1 MSSHNIPNDQ
11 FRRMLNDI
19 GALALGQAY
28 KGKVNLPQGRE
39 DASYNDYLV
48 IPQQE
53 YIEDYLE
60 CAKKL
65 INLWPNIQKRPL
77 KEISKQASWIARE
90 KAVLTESGLKAFV
103 KHTHKPKLLCQQ
115 NKETNN
121 CSENKLLL
129 QIVNAL
135 VERLA
140 IVIRRDDGQGIDESL
155 NPLQYDEKKQ
165 IEIGDMLKKL
175 KHIRKSHFFDG
186 VMDIY
191 DLIMPTQRML
201 GTSGYSDIYNIFHQK
216 VLAKEKDYPDVKKGF
231 RKLRK
236 LFFANISKDSKVYE
250 IWCFLQLYKAFIVRA
265 GFSTKTK
272 IIDLLELKDDI
283 LIFKKGCCIFLSRGN
298 IDSELSIKLSY
309 EEKIYDVDNIAR
321 RPDYLVEITH
331 KRTNEILNFVFD
343 AKWRSYDELPHDATK
358 GDKCECIR
366 CDVYKVAYE
375 KYFKKL
381 TEEITA
387 SFILHSD
394 DKKIDDKEIYEHWN
408 GGSLFKWLA
417 QPSDFKH
424 SDIREHQIGAIC
436 LRPDNLLNHKL
447 SKIVY
452 MLLLYHVANRVQK
465 VEECCPRCGS
475 TGKVNTNNKY
485 QSTERQC
492 PSCHL
497 QWWIT
502 NCTKSKSHRIVKL
515 GDNKSF
521 HVPMI
526 SKGQYKCPKCGDMGS
541 DYR

>member
-1 MSSHNIPNDQ
+1 
-11 FRRMLNDI
+11 MLNDI

-103 KHTHKPKLLCQQ
+103 KHNHKPKLLCQQ

-121 CSENKLLL
+121 CTENKLLL

-140 IVIRRDDGQGIDESL
+140 IVIRRDDGQGIDDVSRL
-155 NPLQYDEKKQ
+155 HQFDKEKQ
-165 IEIGDMLKKL
+165 EELADCLKKL
-175 KHIRKSHFFDG
+175 KYIKKSRFFDD
-186 VMDIY
+186 VMNVDTM
-191 DLIMPTQRML
+191 DMPTQRML
-201 GTSGYSDIYNIFHQK
+201 GTGGYSDIYNLFHQK
-216 VLAKEKDYPDVKKGF
+216 VLAKEKDCPDVKKGF

-250 IWCFLQLYKAFIVRA
+250 IWCFLQLYKAFSERA
-265 GFSTKTK
+265 SFQ
-272 IIDLLELKDDI
+272 LKDKIVDF
-283 LIFKKGCCIFLSRGN
+283 LTVSEDGVLAFKKSTVLNMERCSSDGFKIKMDLCYEYDFKKSKLTPDFLVV
-298 IDSELSIKLSY
+298 IKC
-309 EEKIYDVDNIAR
+309 NG
-321 RPDYLVEITH
+321 
-331 KRTNEILNFVFD
+331 ILNSFVFD
-343 AKWRSYDELPHDATK
+343 AKWRNYQALENSLSHDIYETAYNTYK
-358 GDKCECIR
+358 IR
-366 CDVYKVAYE
+366 
-375 KYFKKL
+375 L
-381 TEEITA
+381 TNEVGNLEA
-387 SFILHSD
+387 LSCFILHSD
-394 DKKIDDKEIYEHWN
+394 DKEIDDKKIYEHWN

-417 QPSDFKH
+417 QPSDFKY
-424 SDIREHQIGAIC
+424 SDVREHQIGAIC
-436 LRPDNLLNHKL
+436 LRPDNHLNEKL

-452 MLLLYHVANRVQK
+452 MLLLYHVANRVPK
-465 VEECCPRCGS
+465 VEEYCPRCGS
-475 TGKVNTNNKY
+475 IGEVNTEKK
-485 QSTERQC
+485 SRISIERQC
-492 PSCHL
+492 PSRSCRL

-502 NCTKSKSHRIVKL
+502 NCTNDKSHRIVKL

-521 HVPMI
+521 HEPLN
-526 SKGQYKCPKCGDMGS
+526 KNGHYECPVCGDRGKV
-541 DYR
+541 YG